1 MAGCVP
7 ILYHFDRWDERIGI
21 LRVAG
26 ELVHTEELNGEDTL
40 EFCCYDVPEKGDR
53 LLWLDG
59 GTWREHVVVRTEEP
73 LEGLCSVYAESSLC
87 EMLDDFIEEAQLVS
101 RTAAQA
107 LAAIL
112 APTRWTVA
120 YCANLGT
127 AGALIYHQNALWAL
141 RRVAEVWD
149 GEVTPVIT
157 VANGR
162 VSSRSIRLDDERGDW
177 RGLRFTYGKNM
188 AGCTRTVLEQ
198 DVYTAL
204 YGFGAGLPF
213 TDEEGNYKAGYRR
226 KLTFGDINGGLNWVG
241 DDAAKAIWGRWN
253 AGRTAKVHS
262 FGQVT
267 FSDCTDQARLL
278 ALTRKAL
285 AEAKQ
290 PKVSYEID
298 VAALG
303 NDDADLGDT
312 VAVIDTSRDPEWRL
326 TARVVKRV
334 RTFGD
339 SIICRVTVG
348 TVQKADYEQVSVL
361 AADVATLQNDVV
373 GIDGNL
379 STAASVTVVENTVT
393 EAIDDLDE
401 LGDLDFRG
409 LHELHRPLEQ
419 TNEPH
424 HQQSDSRAD
433 EHASKHLPRD
443 TRGERPVDALRLD
456 LF

>member
-1 MAGCVP
+1 M
-7 ILYHFDRWDERIGI
+7 
-21 LRVAG
+21 
-26 ELVHTEELNGEDTL
+26 HTEELNGEDTL
-40 EFCCYDVPEKGDR
+40 EFCCYDIPTKGDR

-101 RTAAQA
+101 RTASQA
-107 LAAIL
+107 LSAIL
-112 APTRWTVA
+112 APTRWGIA

-141 RRVAEVWD
+141 RRVAEVWG

-157 VANGR
+157 VSGGR
-162 VSSRSIRLDDERGDW
+162 VASRAIRLDDERRDW

-213 TDEEGNYKAGYRR
+213 TDEDGNYKAGYQR
-226 KLTFGDINGGLNWVG
+226 KLTFGDINGDLNWVG
-241 DDAAKAIWGRWN
+241 DDAAKAVWGRWD
-253 AGRTAKVHS
+253 ASRTAKIHS

-290 PKVSYEID
+290 PKMSYEID
-298 VAALG
+298 VAVLDG
-303 NDDADLGDT
+303 DDAELGDT

-326 TARVVKRV
+326 TARIVKRV

-339 SIICRVTVG
+339 TVVCRVTVG

-361 AADVATLQNDVV
+361 SASVAALQDDVV

-379 STAASVTVVENTVT
+379 TSAASIERVDETVT

-401 LGDLDFRG
+401 LADLDF
-409 LHELHRPLEQ
+409 
-419 TNEPH
+419 
-424 HQQSDSRAD
+424 
-433 EHASKHLPRD
+433 
-443 TRGERPVDALRLD
+443 
-456 LF
+456 